1 MKNNYKKIVFTLLI
15 ISGFFTGLISTGYC
29 QIQKF
34 ERLAEEIEK
43 LAGLETDLS
52 KKIDQK
58 FQQLQKK
65 SAQIA
70 KLKAKESDN
79 LISNRKLQTL
89 LRDSKALANDLDL
102 FESTRNVLKDS
113 LKNRSAEILKLID
126 NELVAMFRE
135 TKVYP
140 RGSKQ
145 YKDGAKR
152 LSDLYGFRL
161 EYQQYVKS
169 DFNAPV
175 QLVAIEI
182 KESDSKD
189 ILKTKIDLL
198 KDQQDYL
205 MSIKLVINDRLIK
218 SREWAELTNLA
229 GDLIEDIQIH
239 QTRDE
244 AIVTTNSKAA
254 AANVTSEGSG
264 RTFDDLSN
272 LNSKSISSELL
283 IPIEIADLFQLQPD
297 QLEEQIKKLNNLQ
310 LLIQSR
316 ADSLAKII
324 KKRQ

>member
-1 MKNNYKKIVFTLLI
+1 MKNNYKKIIFTILI
-15 ISGFFTGLISTGYC
+15 TSGFFTGLISTGYC

-34 ERLAEEIEK
+34 ERLAAEIDK

-65 SAQIA
+65 SGQIA

-89 LRDSKALANDLDL
+89 LRDSKTLANELDL

-113 LKNRSAEILKLID
+113 LKNRSEEILKLID
-126 NELVAMFRE
+126 NELVTMFRE

-140 RGSKQ
+140 RDSKQ

-152 LSDLYGFRL
+152 LSELYGFRL

-205 MSIKLVINDRLIK
+205 MSIKLVISDRLIK

-254 AANVTSEGSG
+254 TENVTFAGSR
-264 RTFDDLSN
+264 RTADDLVN
-272 LNSKSISSELL
+272 LKSKSISTELL
-283 IPIEIADLFQLQPD
+283 IPIEIANLFQLQPD
-297 QLEEQIKKLNNLQ
+297 QLEDQIKKLNDLQ

-324 KKRQ
+324 NKRQ